1 MSIIRGFVKTKD
13 YYEAVLESMTHV
25 ENTTILIHVQ
35 FRSCTWSRSLFHC
48 MGFVRRAGTTGKVE
62 ISAEA
67 KKEVD
72 LTFLHKIDNNVEK
85 LQIPSS

>member
-25 ENTTILIHVQ
+25 ENTTILIYVQ
-35 FRSCTWSRSLFHC
+35 FRSCTWSRSLFHH
-48 MGFVRRAGTTGKVE
+48 MEFVRRAGTTGKVE